1 MQCQHARYFRTAG
14 GVTNVKRLAV
24 LLMWY
29 TFVICVV
36 RKLRRS
42 RSNFSFRA
50 PPRPCDRQR
59 PSSLRVANENPAP
72 GTSGTPSDPVGTPA
86 VTEAAATADGSEPVG
101 ERSKQKL
108 ASKRGKGQTQRDEEA
123 LTPGDVGDTPSPSFS
138 SPSSPSSPDDG
149 DGSGNGPKGESRPP
163 AENKGKGVPIDE
175 GGGAADGEG
184 EPSAGA
190 AAAAMS
196 SSSVSKK
203 GKGKA
208 RASNLLITASTAARA
223 AAVCAVAP
231 VTPGVPK
238 SAEVG
243 SLLAVAAAATVLAT
257 DVSVS
262 EAFVPLIAAIYGAPA
277 SCAWYSRACCCCSTC
292 SSSQSCWYPIVL
304 QSGGGSITRGQGK
317 GARAT
322 GWRPEGMASGLRA

>member
-1 MQCQHARYFRTAG
+1 
-14 GVTNVKRLAV
+14 
-24 LLMWY
+24 
-29 TFVICVV
+29 
-36 RKLRRS
+36 KLRRS

-175 GGGAADGEG
+175 GGGAADGEEG

-203 GKGKA
+203 GKAPAPPVKA
-208 RASNLLITASTAARA
+208 AGTQSSCKA
-223 AAVCAVAP
+223 
-231 VTPGVPK
+231 
-238 SAEVG
+238 
-243 SLLAVAAAATVLAT
+243 AVAASRGGKVKEQGRLAGGLK
-257 DVSVS
+257 VWQV
-262 EAFVPLIAAIYGAPA
+262 AFVLEIAEGGVLSAWSRTLEDSMKASIGGARGDLAPG
-277 SCAWYSRACCCCSTC
+277 WR
-292 SSSQSCWYPIVL
+292 L
-304 QSGGGSITRGQGK
+304 QSRLLSTI
-317 GARAT
+317 ARVVSAA
-322 GWRPEGMASGLRA
+322 PVAVQALFDV